1 MGKVDNTKF
10 FTDHADW
17 EAIKKKGKKAIEN
30 WIDEQMKGSS
40 VTVVLIGNQTSEREF
55 VKYEIKKSWQLNK
68 GLIGIYIHDL
78 LDSNDK
84 TSQKGKNPF
93 EQFTTTINGNRHR
106 LSEFC
111 TTYDPANISITR
123 QDKWCFNTIKDNI
136 EKWVEQAI
144 TDIDKRK

>member
-1 MGKVDNTKF
+1 MVLN

-17 EAIKKKGKKAIEN
+17 EAIKKEGKTAIKN

-55 VKYEIKKSWQLNK
+55 VQYEIKKSWSLKK

-78 LDSNDK
+78 LGSDSK

-93 EQFTTTINGNRHR
+93 EKFTVTIDGKKRN

-111 TTYDPANISITR
+111 KTYDPADLCANKKDT
-123 QDKWCFNTIKDNI
+123 WCFNTIKDNI

-144 TDIDKRK
+144 LDVDKRK